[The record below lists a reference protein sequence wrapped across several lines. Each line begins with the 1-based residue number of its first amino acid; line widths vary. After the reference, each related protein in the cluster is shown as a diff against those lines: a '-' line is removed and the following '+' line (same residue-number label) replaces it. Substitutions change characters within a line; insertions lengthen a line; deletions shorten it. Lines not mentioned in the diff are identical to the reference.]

1 MEKLSYD
8 KLLAP
13 PYDIKLISQ
22 ARRNPI
28 TYSRHVIQMR
38 WMLLKLVNYITE
50 VINRCFVAWAGV
62 KWIIRP

>member
-28 TYSRHVIQMR
+28 TYSRHTDAMDAVKISELHHR
-38 WMLLKLVNYITE
+38 GDKSVFCGLGWCE
-50 VINRCFVAWAGV
+50 VDN
-62 KWIIRP
+62 